1 MRNNKLKTSID
12 NFQKVLTEQ
21 IGMELSHIRKEKG
34 LSGKDLAKK
43 LKVSQQQISRYERG
57 VCGLSCGM
65 LYLILYYLEFSPCQF
80 FNTLELKLSKKYP
93 DYKFIAHNINN
104 DILFFNQMNAD
115 SNFNK
120 QTETI
125 LNSLCKR

>member
-1 MRNNKLKTSID
+1 MKNNKLKTSID
-12 NFQKVLTEQ
+12 NFQKLITEQ
-21 IGMELSHIRKEKG
+21 IGIELSHLRKEKG
-34 LSGKDLAKK
+34 LSGKELAKK

-80 FNTLELKLSKKYP
+80 FNNLELKLNKKYP
-93 DYKFIAHNINN
+93 NYIFVSQNIDYDVLFI
-104 DILFFNQMNAD
+104 NQMNNE
-115 SNFNK
+115 SYFNK